1 MPVEKQEQKSILDI
15 LQEPSLEENIDRHG
29 DISAEIEK
37 LEAQIENAR
46 VTALRNKIAELGKAQ
61 AALKE
66 DILKEATA
74 HLGDKSATEVHGA
87 RFFVKIG
94 KCAMKRTITDMKR
107 AAELVGFDN
116 FFELCTFPLMK
127 VDDYLNPK
135 ERELVL
141 KETHDGARSFKIK
154 VR

>member
-1 MPVEKQEQKSILDI
+1 MPREQLKTAEALEAPQTIEEKV
-15 LQEPSLEENIDRHG
+15 DRHG

-46 VTALRNKIAELGKAQ
+46 VKDLREQIAVKSKAQ
-61 AALKE
+61 AALRE

-87 RFFVKIG
+87 RFFAKIG
-94 KCAMKRTITDMKR
+94 KCAMKRTITDMKK
-107 AAELVGFDN
+107 AAELVGLDN
-116 FFELCTFPLMK
+116 FFELCSFPLMK

-135 ERELVL
+135 ERALVIE
-141 KETHDGARSFKIK
+141 ETHDGARSFKVK
-154 VR
+154 TR